1 MCFLIPF
8 LMLLLAVAILLTII
22 VSIMFAVHFEKKSIS
37 KRGKCILQ
45 SKVKFN
51 IINTSDDNLATTVII
66 IIFCGRMIL
75 KLITILL
82 LPEQLNYF
90 PYNRTM
96 VVNSCSIL

>member
-1 MCFLIPF
+1 MFFNSIPYVVISYSDF
-8 LMLLLAVAILLTII
+8 VNNNSFNN
-22 VSIMFAVHFEKKSIS
+22 VSVHFEKKLIS

-96 VVNSCSIL
+96 VVNSFSIL